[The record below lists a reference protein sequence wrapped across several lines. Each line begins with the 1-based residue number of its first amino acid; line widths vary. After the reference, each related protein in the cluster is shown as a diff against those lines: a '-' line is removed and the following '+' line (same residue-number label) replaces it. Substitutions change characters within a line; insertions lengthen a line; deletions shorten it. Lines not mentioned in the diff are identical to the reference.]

1 MEIRILT
8 ISGLTRRETSV
19 EGRPRPIDRRLAVL
33 NAATAVLKSMGGK
46 GVPEAF
52 EMRKTLEAGVEPAR
66 RHFLTV
72 ETALLVALMSP
83 KLEEDER
90 PVEKGFLATASGVF
104 RKFAMPLPTRP
115 HARRVYREFEHAF
128 SKRPASSSSSDKRQI
143 Q

>member
-8 ISGLTRRETSV
+8 ISGMTRRETSV
-19 EGRPRPIDRRLAVL
+19 EGRPRVIDRRLAVL

-52 EMRKTLEAGVEPAR
+52 EMRKTLKAGVEPAR

-104 RKFAMPLPTRP
+104 RKFAMPLPTRQ
-115 HARRVYREFEHAF
+115 HARRVYREFEYAF
-128 SKRPASSSSSDKRQI
+128 SKRPARSSSSDTRQI